1 MRVLVVED
9 EAELGALVAA
19 ALRKAGLA
27 ADAVGRLDEAQAAA
41 AAVAYDAVV
50 LDLGLPDGD
59 GLAFLAALRERPD
72 PPPVLIVT
80 ARDAVGDRIAGLDAG
95 AEDYLLKPF
104 HMDELIARVKVVLR
118 RPRGGIPL
126 RIEAG
131 NVTFDVAHREVVIGS
146 RPVPF
151 SRKEMALLEMLL
163 RRAGRVVAK
172 ESIEEHLYSFD
183 EPVGSNAVEVNVHR
197 LRRRLAEAGAT
208 VEIHTLRG
216 VGYMLGTAA
225 S

>member
-1 MRVLVVED
+1 MRVLVAED
-9 EAELGALVAA
+9 EAELGSLVAA

-27 ADAVGRLDEAQAAA
+27 VDTVERLDDARAAVA
-41 AAVAYDAVV
+41 GVAYDAIV

-59 GLAFLAALRERPD
+59 GGTLLAFLRRRPD

-80 ARDAVGDRIAGLDAG
+80 ARDSLEDRIAGLDAG

-104 HMDELIARVKVVLR
+104 HMEELVARVKVILR
-118 RPRGGIPL
+118 RPRAGVPL
-126 RIEAG
+126 TLRAG
-131 NVTFDVAHREVVIGS
+131 NTVFDVTNREVVVGG

-151 SRKEMALLEMLL
+151 SRRELALLEMLL
-163 RRAGRVVAK
+163 RRAGRVLTR
-172 ESIEEHLYSFD
+172 ESIEEHIYSFD

-216 VGYMLGTAA
+216 VGYMLGADEA
-225 S
+225 